1 LCRGIMTRRITV
13 LATVAIIATSLQ
25 PVRAADVAAGQAK
38 AKICATCHG
47 RAGISTAP
55 LFPNLAGQK
64 SAYLAEQLRMF
75 RSGERKSEQMNI
87 IAKALSDEDIEN
99 LAAYFEGLHPGG
111 S

>member
-1 LCRGIMTRRITV
+1 MMIFRIAVIVT
-13 LATVAIIATSLQ
+13 LAILAASLNS
-25 PVRAADVAAGQAK
+25 VTAADTAEGQAK

-47 RAGISTAP
+47 RNGISTAP

-64 SAYLAEQLRMF
+64 SAYVAAQLRMF

-87 IAKALSDEDIEN
+87 IAKPLSDQDIEN
-99 LAAYFEGLHPGG
+99 LAAYFESLKPGG

>member
-1 LCRGIMTRRITV
+1 
-13 LATVAIIATSLQ
+13 
-25 PVRAADVAAGQAK
+25 
-38 AKICATCHG
+38 
-47 RAGISTAP
+47 
-55 LFPNLAGQK
+55 
-64 SAYLAEQLRMF
+64 MF